1 MIEDIEQDAEQRM
14 QKSVETLKEDLAK
27 VRTGRASTSVLD
39 AVTVDYYGV
48 QVPINQAANL
58 STPDA
63 RTIVVQPW
71 EKSMIPKIEKAILE
85 SNLGL
90 NPNASSD
97 VVRVPM
103 PELTEER
110 RKEMVKHVRQQGEQ
124 ARVAIRNVRR
134 QANAD
139 LKKLEKEGEA
149 SEDDVRRSEQ
159 QIQELTDRYVAEVD
173 AILDAKESDLM
184 EV

>member
-1 MIEDIEQDAEQRM
+1 MIDEIEQDAEERM

-27 VRTGRASTSVLD
+27 VRTGRARTSLLD
-39 AVTVDYYGV
+39 AVTVDYYGM
-48 QVPINQAANL
+48 QVPLNQAANL

-71 EKSMIPKIEKAILE
+71 EKSMIPKIEKAIHE
-85 SNLGL
+85 SDLGL
-90 NPNASSD
+90 NPNAASD
-97 VVRVPM
+97 VIRVPM

-110 RKEMVKHVRQQGEQ
+110 RKEMVKHVRSLGEQ

-134 QANAD
+134 QANSD

-149 SEDDVRRSEQ
+149 SEDDVRRAEQ
-159 QIQELTDRYVAEVD
+159 GVQELTDRYVAEVD
-173 AILDAKESDLM
+173 GILDAKESDLM